1 MGSEGCG
8 WGDLSRGATPP
19 WLWELLLGSWVKITT
34 MMLTKV
40 TVPSRRRMW
49 HGAPGRLRGAR
60 LAMTTRDR
68 RASPG
73 RSLRRWADAP
83 VRLAVMP
90 QHSAC
95 SSLQMTCSAHSSPGG
110 CGRAGSW

>member
-60 LAMTTRDR
+60 LAMTTVIGAR
-68 RASPG
+68 
-73 RSLRRWADAP
+73 
-83 VRLAVMP
+83 P
-90 QHSAC
+90 QAGHSA
-95 SSLQMTCSAHSSPGG
+95 
-110 CGRAGSW
+110 AGLMRR